1 MAVFILSVILV
12 NRIVTRKQSSL
23 MKVRENERNIWD
35 NNEIPTEEYSN
46 RQYRYKNAPLI
57 KDIVCFDIKEF
68 FLQKEIFSFIFFSF
82 GNREMN

>member
-46 RQYRYKNAPLI
+46 RQYGYKNAPLI
-57 KDIVCFDIKEF
+57 KDIVCFDIKDF
-68 FLQKEIFSFIFFSF
+68 FLQKEIFSFIFFF
-82 GNREMN
+82 FW